1 MISEMLNNLGIYNDK
16 EENEGTINKHIE
28 QGNTFRNYNDTYVN
42 AKENDH
48 SLLSKSF
55 FPDVSE
61 PFQGGLEAPSSI
73 EGYLSLREQAREQ
86 ARVRERAR
94 PRERAGPREDDD
106 KDEDELDAKFN
117 TLLEDYQL
125 LYNTYK
131 SDLAAGKKPSTAMS
145 AQLASK
151 YADLITEA
159 QILMNYINSKKE
171 NLFKHNIKYNYK
183 ELKREILSLKHH
195 HEAIMRINN
204 DTVKNQRIADTLNGK
219 LETTS
224 LKMTSNYYFY
234 IVYFLVS
241 VTIIGMTFN
250 LLVNPAADV
259 MKSVYVVGGILTIY
273 IVSKYIVN

>member
-1 MISEMLNNLGIYNDK
+1 MLNNLGIYNDK
-16 EENEGTINKHIE
+16 EENEGNLNKHIE

>member
-16 EENEGTINKHIE
+16 EENEGNLNKHIE

>member
-16 EENEGTINKHIE
+16 EENEGTLNKHIE
-28 QGNTFRNYNDTYVN
+28 QGNTFRNYNDTYLN

-61 PFQGGLEAPSSI
+61 PFEGGLEAPSSI
-73 EGYLSLREQAREQ
+73 EGYLSLREQAR
-86 ARVRERAR
+86 ARERASR
-94 PRERAGPREDDD
+94 REDDD

-117 TLLEDYQL
+117 TLLEDYRL

-259 MKSVYVVGGILTIY
+259 IKSVYVVGGILTIY